1 MKPARG
7 HPWTR
12 AGRRGSDDLLEGRLG
27 PERREPA
34 AFRKNFARYFE
45 KKTGV
50 DLDRLKP
57 LSDRAYRL
65 LDFLKIHS
73 GGKHEIV
80 QDDGTSPRFS
90 SPGPL
95 PPFASPRSVQTG
107 LARDL
112 VPPHRDLDEDMSIL
126 VNGNPH
132 VAFFGGSW
140 SSQ

>member
-1 MKPARG
+1 VLSTDPLTVAESGLRDIGAVMTMVG
-7 HPWTR
+7 
-12 AGRRGSDDLLEGRLG
+12 G
-27 PERREPA
+27 EPA